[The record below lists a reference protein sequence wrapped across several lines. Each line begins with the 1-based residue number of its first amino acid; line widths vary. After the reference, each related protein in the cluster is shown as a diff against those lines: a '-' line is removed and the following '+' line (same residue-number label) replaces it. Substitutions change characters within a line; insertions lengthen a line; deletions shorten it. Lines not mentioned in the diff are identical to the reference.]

1 MTSTFSGGAPGL
13 KLELLLERLTLADIK
28 AILGEPLVAMVGRE
42 KGKTELV
49 GAAAHVLRSE
59 PARLNDPALFNL
71 LLRNLPKE
79 KLSEF
84 PQRAKGNGIAALSAE
99 DRASQELLIG
109 FLGVASRDETRTRIV
124 PSMASVAPTYGLFSH
139 QRSVVRRTSAALAGG
154 TGRAV
159 IHMPTGSGKT
169 RTSMHYAAEVL
180 SENDPSVIVWLAS
193 GRELL
198 DQASEAFEIAWSHL
212 GNREIGLARFWSNHD
227 PDLGKFE
234 DGMVVGGFQKFHAWK
249 RKNPLDAMR
258 LASKTRLV
266 IVDEAHQAI
275 ANTYRAIIEG
285 LAEAGQH
292 NAVLGL
298 TATPG
303 RSWSDISADEELAA
317 FFNDKKIVLEIPGHD
332 NPVDYLLEEGYLARP
347 QFRRLDYSH
356 ESDAFSHSSTATIG
370 GYESDYGSDEL
381 DALAVIEARN
391 RAILDGLQEL
401 IAEGHQRII
410 FFGASVE
417 HARLISTLLELE
429 GISAPI
435 VTGETPEAK
444 RREAIRLYKSN
455 SQKPIVMCN
464 FGVLTTGF
472 DAPATSA
479 AIIARPTRSL
489 VLFSQMVGR
498 ATRGPKA
505 GGNKES
511 TVLTVHD
518 PSCPGFGDVAE
529 AFFNWEDVWSE

>member
-1 MTSTFSGGAPGL
+1 MVTSFSGQSPGL
-13 KLELLLERLTLADIK
+13 NVEFLLEKLTIGDLRGL
-28 AILGEPLVAMVGRE
+28 LGETLVAMMGRE
-42 KGKTELV
+42 NSKGELIS
-49 GAAAHVLRSE
+49 AAAHVLRSE
-59 PARLNDPALFNL
+59 PARLTDPALFNL
-71 LLRNLPKE
+71 LLRNIPKE
-79 KLSEF
+79 KQSELQ
-84 PQRAKGNGIAALSAE
+84 QRAFSNGVARLSAE
-99 DRASQELLIG
+99 DRASQELLGG
-109 FLGVASRDETRTRIV
+109 FLGVLSRDETRAKIV
-124 PSMASVAPTYGLFSH
+124 PSIGSVAPAYGLFAH
-139 QRSVVRRTSAALAGG
+139 QRSVVRRTSAALADGM
-154 TGRAV
+154 GRAV

-212 GNREIGLARFWSNHD
+212 GNREIGLARFWGSHD
-227 PDLGKFE
+227 PDLGRFE
-234 DGMVVGGFQKFHAWK
+234 DGLVVGGFQKFHAWK
-249 RKNPLDAMR
+249 RKNPVDAMR
-258 LASKTRLV
+258 LANKTRLV

-275 ANTYRAIIEG
+275 AKTYKSIVEG
-285 LAEAGQH
+285 LAEAGQR
-292 NAVLGL
+292 NAILGL

-317 FFNDKKIVLEIPGHD
+317 FFNDKKIVLDIPGHD

-347 QFRRLDYSH
+347 QFRQLEYAQ
-356 ESDAFSHSSTATIG
+356 ESDASPQSSTAIIG

-391 RAILDGLQEL
+391 RAILNGLQEL
-401 IAEGHQRII
+401 IVEGHQRII
-410 FFGASVE
+410 LFGASVE

-455 SQKPIVMCN
+455 SQKPVVMCN

-505 GGNKES
+505 GGNRES